1 MTPKMASQFSPSSDS
16 QRAPVIETAQ
26 PRVTLRNSFA
36 HPFDSAIAAARTCY
50 SPRIIGPEEITDKQ
64 RLTIG
69 SATYYGGHHTVY
81 QHAHF
86 ELGLENISRQFVWSF
101 LHAHPFYNSEQQS
114 QRYVRLDRAQ
124 AYVPPEGSANF
135 GPAEREI
142 YENAVARAWQHY
154 RDLTA
159 LLRPTARDILAD
171 IWHLSSMSHPKRV
184 QKVERQ
190 SEKRAIEVARYVLPV
205 AAFTTMVHTLS
216 GIVLHRLW
224 RMQAANDTPS
234 EAKEIIGQM
243 VERVREVDPQFFD
256 RFDNV
261 PLDDP
266 PEWRQPMHNGDGFAR
281 EFDARLNGLTSRLI
295 DYSPRCIEAIADAY
309 RAVMGATA
317 SACSDAEALDR
328 ILDPARN
335 PYRRETL
342 DIGVHAPIM
351 RPLQH
356 AHFTF
361 AKKISHTADSQ
372 DQRHRMVPGS
382 RPLLT
387 LADTRSPDFIVPKLI
402 RENPRALEIYQRAM
416 DEAWAA
422 KNALLD
428 RGVPPE
434 FALYLLPNAKAIR
447 LVESGSLL
455 HLLHKWTMRTCFNA
469 QEEIYQSSI
478 EEVEQV
484 RAAFPQLGRYIGP
497 PCYVRAGISTPI
509 CTEGSHFCGVK
520 VWVDFPNIQRRI

>member
-1 MTPKMASQFSPSSDS
+1 MATHLSHSSD
-16 QRAPVIETAQ
+16 APLGSPVETAA
-26 PRVTLRNSFA
+26 PRVTLRNYFA
-36 HPFDSAIAAARTCY
+36 HGFDSAIAAARTCY
-50 SPRIIGPEEITDKQ
+50 SPRLIVPEEVTDKQ
-64 RLTIG
+64 RVMIG
-69 SATYYGGHHTVY
+69 SATYFGGHHTVY

-86 ELGLENISRQFVWSF
+86 EFGLENISRQFVWSF

-124 AYVPPEGSANF
+124 AYIPGDGRAF
-135 GPAEREI
+135 GAAERAI
-142 YENAVARAWQHY
+142 YEKAVGRAWEHY
-154 RDLTA
+154 RELTR
-159 LLRPTARDILAD
+159 LLEPTAHEILAD

-205 AAFTTMVHTLS
+205 AAFTTMVHTIS
-216 GIVLHRLW
+216 GIVLHRLY
-224 RMQAANDTPS
+224 RMQAASDTPS
-234 EAKEIIGQM
+234 EARHVIGAM
-243 VERVREVDPQFFD
+243 VGRVREVDPQFFD
-256 RFDNV
+256 RFDNE
-261 PLDDP
+261 PMDAP
-266 PEWRQPMHNGDGFAR
+266 PEWLLNARNGEAFAR
-281 EFDARLNGLTSRLI
+281 EFDAKLAGGMSRLV
-295 DYSPRCIEAIADAY
+295 DYSAGALAVMADAY
-309 RAVMGATA
+309 RAVVGLTTA
-317 SACSDAEALDR
+317 ECPDAEALDR
-328 ILDPARN
+328 MLNPARN
-335 PYRRETL
+335 SYRRETL
-342 DIGVHAPIM
+342 NIGVHAPLM

-356 AHFTF
+356 ASFTF

-387 LADTRSPDFIVPKLI
+387 LADTRSPDYITPVLI
-402 RENPRALEIYQRAM
+402 RENPRALEIYQAAM
-416 DEAWAA
+416 EEAWAA
-422 KNALLD
+422 KNELLD
-428 RGVPPE
+428 RGVAPE

-484 RAAFPQLGRYIGP
+484 RAVFPELARYIGP
-497 PCYVRAGISTPI
+497 PCHLRAGISTPI

-520 VWVDFPNIQRRI
+520 VWLDFPNIQRRI